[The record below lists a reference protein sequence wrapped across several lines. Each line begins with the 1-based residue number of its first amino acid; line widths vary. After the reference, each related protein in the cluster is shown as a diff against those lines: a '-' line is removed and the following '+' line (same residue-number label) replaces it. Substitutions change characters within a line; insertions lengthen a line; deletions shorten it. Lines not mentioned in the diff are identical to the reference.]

1 MFSADPLQIV
11 ASISA
16 LGALWLWYRG
26 SRSGRYPLPP
36 GPKKLPILG
45 NLFDLPSSYEWEDY
59 AKWAKEHNTDILH
72 LDVCGQSIIVLDT
85 YEACL
90 DLLEK
95 RSRYYSSRPGLTM
108 AIDLVGFDFNI
119 GFIPYGAR
127 ARRRLIHGMLHAT
140 AARRFNPIIRRST
153 HALLRA
159 LLVAGEDDLEAELRH
174 MAARVILGATYG
186 LDIHKKDDP
195 HVLNAEAVQG
205 YLTACANQ
213 GSYLV
218 NSIPILKYV
227 PEWVPGAMFKRQA
240 REWKAHARY
249 MVDTPFSEVKN
260 DLCEAPFAPSVA
272 SLALEK
278 GVDEDVIKD
287 ACATMYMA
295 GTDTTV
301 CAILNFTLAMMDHPE
316 ILERAQRELDAV
328 VRGRLPDFADEEQLP
343 FVTAIVLESLRYMPV
358 TPVAIAHYYS
368 GDGPDIYKEYAIPP
382 KSVVIPNVWSMAHD
396 EDAYPDPYA
405 FKPDRFLTDEGRIN
419 CNVRD
424 PSVFAF
430 GFGRRI
436 CPGRRLAY
444 TSMWLTIA
452 SLMKTF
458 DIRKAKR
465 ADGSIVEP
473 SKEWVSGLVYLPKP
487 FKCQFVPRNAGAEA
501 MIRATTNNNV

>member
-1 MFSADPLQIV
+1 MTFSNSPQLSIASV
-11 ASISA
+11 AF
-16 LGALWLWYRG
+16 LGAAVLYL
-26 SRSGRYPLPP
+26 SRRPLSPLPP
-36 GPKKLPILG
+36 GPKKLPLLG
-45 NLFDLPSSYEWEDY
+45 NLFDLPSSYEWEQY
-59 AKWAKEHNTDILH
+59 AKWAKEYDTDILH
-72 LDVCGQSIIVLDT
+72 LSVCGQSIIVLDT
-85 YEACL
+85 YDACMA
-90 DLLEK
+90 LLEK
-95 RSRYYSSRPGLTM
+95 RSKYYSSRPDLTM

-140 AARRFNPIIRRST
+140 AFPRFNPIILRST

-186 LDIHKKDDP
+186 LDIRTKDDP

-249 MVDTPFSEVKN
+249 MVDTPFAEVKN
-260 DLCEAPFAPSVA
+260 NLCETPFAPSVT
-272 SLALEK
+272 SMALEK
-278 GVDEDVIKD
+278 GIEEDVIKD

-316 ILERAQRELDAV
+316 HLERAQRELDEV
-328 VRGRLPDFADEEQLP
+328 VLGRLPDFADEESLP

-358 TPVAIAHYYS
+358 TPVAISHYYS
-368 GDGPDIYKEYAIPP
+368 GEGPDIYKEYMIPP

-396 EDAYPDPYA
+396 EDAYPDSYA
-405 FKPDRFLTDEGRIN
+405 FKPERFLTPDGKIDHS
-419 CNVRD
+419 VRD

-444 TSMWLTIA
+444 ASMWLTIA
-452 SLMKTF
+452 SIMKTF
-458 DIRKAKR
+458 DIQKAKR
-465 ADGSIVEP
+465 EDGSAIEP
-473 SKEWVSGLVYLPKP
+473 PKEWMSGLVSLPKH
-487 FKCQFVPRNAGAEA
+487 FKCQLTPRNAEA
-501 MIRATTNNNV
+501 RALIRATENNQY

>member
-1 MFSADPLQIV
+1 MVFLDSPQVVAALIALLSA
-11 ASISA
+11 AA
-16 LGALWLWYRG
+16 LYLSHRQ
-26 SRSGRYPLPP
+26 RSPLPP
-36 GPKKLPILG
+36 GPKKLPLVG
-45 NLFDLPSSYEWEDY
+45 NLLDLPSSYEWEQY
-59 AKWAKEHNTDILH
+59 AKWAKVYDTDILH
-72 LDVCGQSIIVLDT
+72 LSVCGQSIIVLDT
-85 YEACL
+85 YEACMA
-90 DLLEK
+90 LLEK
-95 RSRYYSSRPGLTM
+95 RSKYYSSRPGLTM

-119 GFIPYGAR
+119 GFIPYGNRWR
-127 ARRRLIHGMLHAT
+127 ARRRLIHGMLHTT
-140 AARRFNPIIRRST
+140 AFQRFNPIILHST

-186 LDIHKKDDP
+186 LDIRTKEDP

-218 NSIPILKYV
+218 NSIPILKRDV
-227 PEWVPGAMFKRQA
+227 FKRQA

-249 MVDTPFSEVKN
+249 MVDTPFAEVKSN
-260 DLCEAPFAPSVA
+260 LCETPFAPSVA

-278 GVDEDVIKD
+278 GIQQDVIKD

-316 ILERAQRELDAV
+316 HLERAQRELDAV
-328 VRGRLPDFADEEQLP
+328 VPGRLPDFADEEHLP

-358 TPVAIAHYYS
+358 TPVAIAHYYT
-368 GDGPDIYKEYAIPP
+368 GEEHDMYKGYVIPP
-382 KSVVIPNVWSMAHD
+382 GSMAHD
-396 EDAYPDPYA
+396 EEAYPDAYA
-405 FKPDRFLTDEGRIN
+405 FKPDRFLTSDGKIN
-419 CNVRD
+419 RDVRD

-444 TSMWLTIA
+444 ASMWLTIA
-452 SLMKTF
+452 SILKTF

-465 ADGSIVEP
+465 ADGSVIEP
-473 SKEWVSGLVYLPKP
+473 PKEWVSGLVYLLKL
-487 FKCQFVPRNAGAEA
+487 FKCRLVSRNAETQA
-501 MIRATTNNNV
+501 MIRATTNDAC